1 MTLDYRK
8 LNQGDLANLFEVDR
22 SAIHE
27 WGCKGLPHG
36 KQGRS
41 NAYDFATTLYWRTGH
56 KLSKDLEREVQPLHK
71 IALGYLSAYDPGNFG
86 KEEFALFLNMADR
99 AGFTVDQAERGFQFG
114 AGIYLANSTT
124 LRIEPALV

>member
-1 MTLDYRK
+1 M
-8 LNQGDLANLFEVDR
+8 
-22 SAIHE
+22 
-27 WGCKGLPHG
+27 
-36 KQGRS
+36 
-41 NAYDFATTLYWRTGH
+41 
-56 KLSKDLEREVQPLHK
+56 SKDLEREVQPLHK

-114 AGIYLANSTT
+114 AGIYLANSTM